1 MNEPTRW
8 DISLVFAFSV
18 LCFSNLSVVIP
29 PSGFIDIVM
38 ERSNRTRG
46 AFVSPNHSG
55 LCWKQRDRGGGGGEQ
70 GGGGGRDRGRSAQRE
85 GETTKAPVWFSGTEE
100 GRKEIQRRRRRRRKR
115 ENTRRLIQDVL
126 PIVLTSDVAAWRQT
140 EHAAA
145 IFVFLSLPACV
156 SETPMRGPV
165 DTKRLPHHMP
175 VCFPLNL
182 LHFFMPWIV
191 HMDCM
196 GTIWGKADKWVE
208 MIGHCCFRKR
218 RQPSRDTWQI

>member
-1 MNEPTRW
+1 MFRQITR
-8 DISLVFAFSV
+8 VFV
-18 LCFSNLSVVIP
+18 
-29 PSGFIDIVM
+29 
-38 ERSNRTRG
+38 ENRGTEEEEEE
-46 AFVSPNHSG
+46 N
-55 LCWKQRDRGGGGGEQ
+55 KEEE
-70 GGGGGRDRGRSAQRE
+70 E
-85 GETTKAPVWFSGTEE
+85 GETEE
-100 GRKEIQRRRRRRRKR
+100 DLHRERERQQKLLFDFLGLKRGEKKYRRRRRRRRKR

-182 LHFFMPWIV
+182 LHFFMP
-191 HMDCM
+191 
-196 GTIWGKADKWVE
+196 
-208 MIGHCCFRKR
+208 
-218 RQPSRDTWQI
+218 